1 MEREEDDYPEIPE
14 FLDMEEEAD
23 EQEEISEEDKESE
36 EPVVEKDSSLE
47 EERMFS
53 ESGLAPE
60 NREDWNDDGTGYEF
74 HPEDYGDA
82 SGFEG
87 FSSMFSEGYGDD

>member
-1 MEREEDDYPEIPE
+1 MVHIGSIQGR
-14 FLDMEEEAD
+14 
-23 EQEEISEEDKESE
+23 
-36 EPVVEKDSSLE
+36 
-47 EERMFS
+47 
-53 ESGLAPE
+53 E